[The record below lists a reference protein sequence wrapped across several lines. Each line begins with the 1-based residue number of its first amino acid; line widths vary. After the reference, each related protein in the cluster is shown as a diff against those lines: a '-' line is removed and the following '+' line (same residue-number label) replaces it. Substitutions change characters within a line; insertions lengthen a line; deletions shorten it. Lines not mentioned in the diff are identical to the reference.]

1 MNVSST
7 TFDAA
12 SLDPAARIVTAFP
25 WLLAIVGGAAL
36 TVSAALDPDGF
47 IARIADGT

>member
-25 WLLAIVGGAAL
+25 WLLAMVGGAAPA
-36 TVSAALDPDGF
+36 VSALDPDGF